1 MPKLTLEDLK
11 KKREEAR
18 SKLYLRDGE
27 FRGKVIVH
35 MGTCGIAAGA
45 REIVEQFLE
54 EVEKNNARDIQ
65 ITTSGCAGLCSK
77 EPMATV
83 EIKDAAPVKY
93 ITLTRDKVKKI
104 FKEHILEGKIVAE
117 YALGVGSEKGG

>member
-54 EVEKNNARDIQ
+54 EVEKNNAKDIQ

-83 EIKDAAPVKY
+83 EIKGSAPVKY

-104 FKEHILEGKIVAE
+104 FKEHVLEGRIVAE

>member
-83 EIKDAAPVKY
+83 EIKGAAPVKY
-93 ITLTRDKVKKI
+93 ITLSRDKVKKI